1 MPTALFVLV
10 FVSVI
15 PYALVGLGGY
25 AKIQH
30 SIILIV
36 IIHAYKRGNL
46 VGVRRELLLLNPM
59 LGKRWLSTQPQF

>member
-30 SIILIV
+30 SVILII

-46 VGVRRELLLLNPM
+46 VGVTSCIYM
-59 LGKRWLSTQPQF
+59 LSLAF